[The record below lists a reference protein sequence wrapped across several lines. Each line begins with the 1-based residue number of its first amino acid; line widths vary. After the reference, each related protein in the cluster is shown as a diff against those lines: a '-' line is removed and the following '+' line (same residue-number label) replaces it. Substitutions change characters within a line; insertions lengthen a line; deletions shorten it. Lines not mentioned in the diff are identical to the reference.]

1 MPNPAFSDRCAAKLA
16 RGFVRLADPCEFT
29 PQGGA
34 AYSRAVNL
42 TQVEDTSVNGDYLEG
57 PITRAEFLLSEGAVT
72 EGDAFS
78 VLGLHYRLTA
88 EVGRDS
94 ITACFTYVEL

>member
-1 MPNPAFSDRCAAKLA
+1 MPNPAFSDRCAAKLGRA
-16 RGFVRLADPCEFT
+16 FMRLADPCEFT
-29 PQGGA
+29 PQGGE
-34 AYSRAVNL
+34 AYPRQVNL
-42 TQVEDTSVNGDYLEG
+42 TQVADTTINGDYLEG
-57 PITRAEFLLSEGAVT
+57 PVTSAEFLVSQGAVA

-94 ITACFTYVEL
+94 ITACFTYVEI